1 MKISEVSVVE
11 KKIAGP
17 ANSVTFTFIL
27 EGNAKFQ
34 WKVSKDKDVIF
45 FLSTF
50 VESSNSIHGSFY
62 LESLPMGKND
72 SKH

>member
-34 WKVSKDKDVIF
+34 
-45 FLSTF
+45 
-50 VESSNSIHGSFY
+50 
-62 LESLPMGKND
+62 
-72 SKH
+72 